1 MIANFHGPELKIEIL
16 MSHLASF
23 TAFIRLGR
31 PIFLAG
37 GFLLNGLGVAMALYA
52 GASLNVAALV
62 WGQVAIT
69 SIQWMTHYSN
79 EYFDVAADRAN
90 LKPTRWAGGSR
101 VLVSGRLRPQVAL
114 AAGWTLAG
122 IALVAA
128 MVLALWVRPGP
139 WTLPL
144 LFAGLLLSWAYSA
157 PPLRLHSRGLGEL
170 AIAIVV
176 AGLTPLVGYYL
187 QAGRLSWL
195 PVLAV
200 LPLCALQMA
209 QSLAI
214 ELADLEGDAAVGK
227 RTVVVRLGRP
237 TAARLMIAAM
247 ALAYAMLPWLAWLG
261 LPRWVVGAILL
272 PLPVA
277 AWQAWRL
284 ARGAYADPQQW
295 DSIAFVGIGLVMGT
309 AALELV
315 AFFLAWL

>member
-1 MIANFHGPELKIEIL
+1 
-16 MSHLASF
+16 
-23 TAFIRLGR
+23 
-31 PIFLAG
+31 
-37 GFLLNGLGVAMALYA
+37 MALYT
-52 GASLNVAALV
+52 GEPLNVAALF

-69 SIQWMTHYSN
+69 SIQWMTHYGN
-79 EYFDVAADRAN
+79 EYFDVAADQAN
-90 LKPTRWAGGSR
+90 LAPTRWAGGSR
-101 VLVSGRLRPQVAL
+101 VLVSGRLHPQVAL
-114 AAGWTLAG
+114 VAALTLAG

-157 PPLRLHSRGLGEL
+157 PPLQLHSRGLGEL
-170 AIAIVV
+170 AIAVVV

-187 QAGRLSWL
+187 QAGQLSWL

-214 ELADLEGDAAVGK
+214 ELADLEGDAAAGK
-227 RTVVVRLGRP
+227 RTLVVRLGRP
-237 TAARLMIAAM
+237 RAARLMIWAM
-247 ALAYAMLPWLAWLG
+247 ALAYAMLPVLAWLG
-261 LPRWVVGAILL
+261 LPALVVGAILV

-284 ARGAYADPQQW
+284 ARGAYADPRQW
-295 DSIAFVGIGLVMGT
+295 DSIALVGIGLVMGT

-315 AFFLAWL
+315 AFVVAWL